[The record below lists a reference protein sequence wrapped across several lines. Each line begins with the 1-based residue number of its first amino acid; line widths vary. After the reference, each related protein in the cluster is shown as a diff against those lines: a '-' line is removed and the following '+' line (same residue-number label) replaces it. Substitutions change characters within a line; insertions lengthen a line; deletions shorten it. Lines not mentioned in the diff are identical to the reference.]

1 MVYSVLD
8 GGWTVAPCLVWNAV
22 KTQRPFCPF
31 VYLACF
37 VVNHPV
43 GVFRGHSSL
52 PSSNRIQNGA
62 AVASLNSPPSN
73 QNPTSKTTAPAR
85 QTAFAQ

>member
-1 MVYSVLD
+1 MYSILD
-8 GGWTVAPCLVWNAV
+8 GGWAVAPCMIWNAV
-22 KTQRPFCPF
+22 KNQGAFCPF

-37 VVNHPV
+37 VVKHSI
-43 GVFRGHSSL
+43 GVVRGHSSL
-52 PSSNRIQNGA
+52 PTSSSIQNGA

-73 QNPTSKTTAPAR
+73 QNPTSKTTAPAL